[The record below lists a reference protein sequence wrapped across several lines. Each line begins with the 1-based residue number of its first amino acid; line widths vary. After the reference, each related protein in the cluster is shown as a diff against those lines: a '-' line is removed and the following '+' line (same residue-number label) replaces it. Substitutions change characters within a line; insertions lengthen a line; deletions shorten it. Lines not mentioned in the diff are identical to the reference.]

1 MLEEYNVLNNKM
13 LLYTI
18 SGNPI
23 MFCYVFRQSFI
34 WVQRWKDNV
43 LSFVFWPFWEQF
55 LSQVVIIFPCQCL
68 ELLFGAVSVIAGR
81 TKGQIENTSRRRFQV
96 SILWQ

>member
-1 MLEEYNVLNNKM
+1 MLKEYNVLNNKM

-43 LSFVFWPFWEQF
+43 LGF
-55 LSQVVIIFPCQCL
+55 LFFFFAFL
-68 ELLFGAVSVIAGR
+68 GTVSVASSYHI
-81 TKGQIENTSRRRFQV
+81 SL
-96 SILWQ
+96 SMP